1 MRVEGQRRGCRDDQ
15 IVGRGEDGGCIWVG
29 RMNRLSPGC
38 GFGVGGKLMCWVRWK
53 QSRRDRKSDVSG
65 AVG

>member
-29 RMNRLSPGC
+29 RMNRLQVQGVA
-38 GFGVGGKLMCWVRWK
+38 FGVGGEV
-53 QSRRDRKSDVSG
+53 DVLG
-65 AVG
+65 